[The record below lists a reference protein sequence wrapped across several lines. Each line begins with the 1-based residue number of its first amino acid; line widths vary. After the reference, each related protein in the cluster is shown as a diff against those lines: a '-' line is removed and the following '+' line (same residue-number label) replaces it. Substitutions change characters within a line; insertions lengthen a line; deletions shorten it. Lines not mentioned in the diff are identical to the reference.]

1 MAYFSESELAQWLE
15 RLSIDL
21 VSIGS
26 NITSYFILF
35 FLIYFTTQS
44 INSPRKRKRK
54 FITKSVLKTPFTL
67 IIFLNRDYYKVKK
80 TLFFMFTVYV
90 KC

>member
-21 VSIGS
+21 DSIGS
-26 NITSYFILF
+26 NITSYFFFFFFKYIL
-35 FLIYFTTQS
+35 QH
-44 INSPRKRKRK
+44 NQ
-54 FITKSVLKTPFTL
+54 SVLKTPFTL
-67 IIFLNRDYYKVKK
+67 IIFLKRDYYKVKK
-80 TLFFMFTVYV
+80 TLLFMFTVYV